1 MSKSSMSAYD
11 KIVSVVL
18 AAVLIAFPL
27 TACENQKAS
36 EVVDQPAQEQVAPNA
51 VTVNVAAPHGT
62 GSVGLASLMSKVAEG
77 SDLKGNYHFAITT
90 AVEQIPSALEGGF
103 ADIAILTPS
112 AAASYYNQ
120 TGGITVLA
128 INSMSPMALVTSDDS
143 ISSLA
148 DLRGKTVFF
157 SGAGAETL
165 QASQH
170 LLKLLQLDNSVE
182 IEIIND
188 PAVAVARLSKEKGST
203 AFLAQPYASMAIKGE
218 SKIRRVVDLAD
229 AWGTLANDGSQMVS
243 TIVVARNEFVAQH
256 PKITAEFLAALAESS
271 QLAADDPIVVN
282 PLVVDAGILETELL
296 DERVLPLCHPVCIQG
311 PEMKAAL
318 SGYLQTLY
326 DSDPYMIDGEVPGDD
341 FYYGA

>member
-1 MSKSSMSAYD
+1 MSAYGR
-11 KIVSVVL
+11 IVSAAL

-90 AVEQIPSALEGGF
+90 SLEQIPPALEGGY
-103 ADIAILTPS
+103 ADIAILSPS

-128 INSMSPMALVTSDDS
+128 ISSMSPVALVTSDDS

-148 DLRGKTVFF
+148 DLRDKTVFF
-157 SGAGAETL
+157 SGAGAEAL

-170 LLKLLQLDNSVE
+170 LLELLQLDESVE
-182 IEIIND
+182 IEVIND

-203 AFLAQPYASMAIKGE
+203 AFLAQPYAAQAVTGE
-218 SKIRRVVDLAD
+218 GKLRRVVDLAD
-229 AWGTLANDGSQMVS
+229 AWGTLASDGSQMVS
-243 TIVVARNEFVAQH
+243 SIVVARNEFVAQH
-256 PKITAEFLAALAESS
+256 PKITAEFLAALTESS
-271 QLAADDPIVVN
+271 QLAVDDPIVVN
-282 PLVVDAGILETELL
+282 PMVADAGILEAELL
-296 DERVLPLCHPVCIQG
+296 DERVLPLCHPLCIQG
-311 PEMKAAL
+311 PDMKTAL

-326 DSDPYMIDGEVPGDD
+326 DIDPYLIGGEMPGDD